1 MKPGSARSE
10 QLDQAKHFTP
20 KHVALRTD
28 PLRGVR
34 HPGRPTFE
42 PPRGQAAS
50 AETSA
55 TSTAIGALASSAAQA
70 SNRRR
75 RGPR

>member
-1 MKPGSARSE
+1 MRLSSFYSE
-10 QLDQAKHFTP
+10 M
-20 KHVALRTD
+20 VALRTE

-34 HPGRPTFE
+34 HPIRLTFA
-42 PPRGQAAS
+42 PPRGGHAAS
-50 AETSA
+50 AEPSSTSA
-55 TSTAIGALASSAAQA
+55 AIGAPASSAAQA